1 KNANSSSSSSRSRR
15 KKEAR
20 LAGLPK
26 PAVSSFMWFSRHH
39 RAILRTKNREMSFS
53 DIGKAV
59 GVLWKSATDEQKR
72 PFDDLSA

>member
-1 KNANSSSSSSRSRR
+1 
-15 KKEAR
+15 
-20 LAGLPK
+20 
-26 PAVSSFMWFSRHH
+26 MWFSRHH

-72 PFDDLSA
+72 PFDDLSAEVCVTCNGFGPCYLPLIL